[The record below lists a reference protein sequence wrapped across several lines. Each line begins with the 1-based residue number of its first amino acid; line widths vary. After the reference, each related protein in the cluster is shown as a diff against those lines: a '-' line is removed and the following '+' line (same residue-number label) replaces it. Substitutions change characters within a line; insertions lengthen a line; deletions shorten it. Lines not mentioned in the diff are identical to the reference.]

1 MTCKIKKIT
10 AQHCTGFFI
19 FLKKTLNVRAKLH
32 EICTGFCTEK
42 KVIITTIYIYIYV
55 CIVQLFMSILT
66 LPNFI
71 VFR

>member
-10 AQHCTGFFI
+10 AQHCTGFFV

-42 KVIITTIYIYIYV
+42 KVIITTIYIYICMYCAV
-55 CIVQLFMSILT
+55 VHVYIHT
-66 LPNFI
+66 T
-71 VFR
+71 